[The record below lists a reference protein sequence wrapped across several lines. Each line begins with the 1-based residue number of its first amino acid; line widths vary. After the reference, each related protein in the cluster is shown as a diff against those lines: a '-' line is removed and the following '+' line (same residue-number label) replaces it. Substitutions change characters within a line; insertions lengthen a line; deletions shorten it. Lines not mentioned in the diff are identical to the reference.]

1 VPEDYAA
8 RPLNRAPKASNRSA
22 LQTPATVDVDS
33 VPHGV
38 AVFFAAAGVGFG
50 QVQTAERR

>member
-8 RPLNRAPKASNRSA
+8 RPLNLAPKANNRSA